1 MADTRERILT
11 TTLELW
17 NERGF
22 TAVPVAEIASA
33 VGISTGNFSYH
44 FPSKRDLVV
53 ALYDRAEQAHLDLVR
68 DWDPETALEVLP
80 EWIRA
85 LAGVMWRHRFL
96 YRDTPHLAAAAP
108 EIRER
113 ARETVVVEGR
123 YQFQA
128 GIEALIAAGQLE
140 ITPERLSTLV
150 TTGWILVR
158 HWIDYLVSAR
168 AVAKIRKRDVDELVE
183 HYLAL
188 LRPYLTKEAW
198 ITAESAGAATA
209 AGATTAGVARA

>member
-11 TTLELW
+11 MTLELW

-22 TAVPVAEIASA
+22 TAVPVADIASA
-33 VGISTGNFSYH
+33 VGISTGNFTYH

-53 ALYDRAEQAHLDLVR
+53 ALYDRAEKAHLELVR
-68 DWDPETALEVLP
+68 EWDPKTALEDLP
-80 EWIRA
+80 ESTRA

-108 EIRER
+108 EIRRR
-113 ARETVVVEGR
+113 ARGTVLLEGQR
-123 YQFQA
+123 QLQA

-140 ITPERLSTLV
+140 IAPESLPTLV

-158 HWIDYLVSAR
+158 HWIDYLVEAR
-168 AVAKIRKRDVDELVE
+168 GVAKIRKRHVDELVD
-183 HYLAL
+183 HLLAL
-188 LRPYLTKEAW
+188 LRPHLKTHAW
-198 ITAESAGAATA
+198 ITAERDAATK
-209 AGATTAGVARA
+209 AGTARV